1 MLVGNDNQGLAQLCK
16 RFRELTMQVMS
27 TANVESTPLGVPVGD
42 SGDFPGF
49 DRSKLYLVRE
59 GTVALTCGA
68 RTLCALQPGDLLLPD
83 SSLADSAGG
92 MPVHYVSETGAGLEV
107 FSREEVVTA
116 LLADPKGASLWSD
129 LLLTYSGIM
138 LRLAAEQ
145 TPDETPTAARSE
157 VFEPGEIIINQ
168 GDRADSVFHMNV
180 GSAKVLVDGVI
191 VGQIEGGEI
200 FGAIA
205 ALTRSDRSAT
215 VQASSRCEVVKIP
228 GDQFQVL
235 IETNPETIHG
245 LLMDMANSIVN
256 LNEQLVGLRGSSA
269 A

>member
-1 MLVGNDNQGLAQLCK
+1 MLVGSDSRGLAQLC
-16 RFRELTMQVMS
+16 RRYRELTGQVLAA
-27 TANVESTPLGVPVGD
+27 ANVDSTPLGVPICE

-49 DRSKLYLVRE
+49 DRACLYHVRE
-59 GTVALTCGA
+59 GTIALTCGA

-92 MPVHYVSETGAGLEV
+92 MPVYYVSETGAGLDAY
-107 FSREEVVTA
+107 SREAVLGA
-116 LLADPKGASLWSD
+116 LLATPSGASLWSD

-145 TPDETPTAARSE
+145 TPDETATAASAQ
-157 VFEPGEIIINQ
+157 VYEPGEIIINQ
-168 GDRADSVFHMNV
+168 GDRADYVFHMNA
-180 GSAKVLVDGVI
+180 GSAQVLVDGFT
-191 VGQIEGGEI
+191 VGQIADGEI

-215 VQASSRCEVVKIP
+215 VRARTRCEVVKIP
-228 GDQFQVL
+228 GNQFQVL
-235 IETNPETIHG
+235 IQNNPETIHS
-245 LLMDMANSIVN
+245 LLVDMANSIVS
-256 LNEQLVGLRGSSA
+256 LNEQLVGLRGPSA